1 MNTNQKPVPEEMSPA
16 QRLYIK
22 KHRQHHHF
30 ITIMRFLV
38 LFLFLLVWELAAR
51 FRLIDTFFF
60 SSPSLVASYFLE
72 MLKDGSFAA
81 NTGITVMETLVS
93 FFLITLISL
102 LAATVLWYSRTLS
115 EIFEP
120 YLVVL
125 TAFQSP
131 LSHRFLSY
139 GLAPGSTPSSLP
151 GFPLRCSDP

>member
-81 NTGITVMETLVS
+81 NTGITDRKS
-93 FFLITLISL
+93 
-102 LAATVLWYSRTLS
+102 
-115 EIFEP
+115 
-120 YLVVL
+120 VV
-125 TAFQSP
+125 
-131 LSHRFLSY
+131 
-139 GLAPGSTPSSLP
+139 
-151 GFPLRCSDP
+151 